1 MAHVDD
7 EILEH
12 EPQHYPLTPPE
23 AGEHAHPSDFTYI
36 KVALILAVMTGLEV
50 LTYPFDF
57 GEVGGVE
64 VAVPL
69 LLILMVLKFATVVA
83 YFMHLKFDS
92 RLFRRLFVAGLVTAV
107 AVYSAALAMFHFWA
121 GD

>member
-1 MAHVDD
+1 MADVTD
-7 EILEH
+7 EVLEH
-12 EPQHYPLTPPE
+12 EPQHFPTTPPE

-36 KVALILAVMTGLEV
+36 KVALVLAVMTGLEV
-50 LTYPFDF
+50 LTYPIDF
-57 GEVGGVE
+57 EDF
-64 VAVPL
+64 AVPL

-92 RLFRRLFVAGLVTAV
+92 RLFRRLFVAGLITALS
-107 AVYSAALAMFHFWA
+107 VYLAALTMFQYW